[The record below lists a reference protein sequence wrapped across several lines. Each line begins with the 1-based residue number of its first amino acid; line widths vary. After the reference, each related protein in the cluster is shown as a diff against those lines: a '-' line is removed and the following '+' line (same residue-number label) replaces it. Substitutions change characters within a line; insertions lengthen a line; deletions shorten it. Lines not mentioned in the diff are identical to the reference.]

1 MPANKSGLDTLYWV
15 RNDLR
20 VQDNQALV
28 LATSAKTLL
37 PVYIID
43 PEQDSDSGWGFSRQ
57 GEHRK
62 QFLLESLR
70 DFDEA
75 LRVLGSK
82 LIVIHGNPV
91 TVLPTLFEQ
100 FGIQQLIF
108 EEEGG
113 IEEIAQEDAIADKA
127 EAMDIKVSSIW
138 GRTLVHAED
147 LPMTMDAIP
156 FVFTDFRKQVEK
168 KWKIRPVFET
178 PDRLPSLPLGA
189 ESLGIDLLEGNQSSS
204 AIKGGTQ
211 AGLERIQAY
220 IFDRDLLKSYKE
232 TRNGLLGEW
241 FSSKLSPWLSNGS
254 ISPRMVYEAV
264 RSYEQTR
271 VANESTYWLIFELLW
286 RDFFR
291 YTLFQHGSKLF
302 QRSGLSAKP
311 IPSNHRQDWFDAWAQ
326 GNTGVPFID
335 ANMRELLQTGFM
347 SNRGRQNVAAFA
359 VHYLH
364 LDWRAC
370 AYWFER
376 QLIDYDVASNWG
388 NWAYVAGVGNDP
400 RARFFNIVRQNKMY
414 DPQAIYIKHWIPE
427 IAKLHPALIIEPW
440 KRTDRDLDFTIYPK
454 TLIDLKGL
462 LELNDDV

>member
-1 MPANKSGLDTLYWV
+1 MPTDKSGLTTLYWV

-20 VQDNQALV
+20 VVDNQALV
-28 LATSAKTLL
+28 LASSAKRLL
-37 PVYIID
+37 PVYILD
-43 PEQDSDSGWGFSRQ
+43 PNMDSNSGWGFSRQ

-70 DFDEA
+70 DMDQA
-75 LRVLGSK
+75 LCALGSK
-82 LIVIHGNPV
+82 LVVVRGNPV
-91 TVLPTLFEQ
+91 DVLGSLFEQ
-100 FGIQQLIF
+100 YAIQHLIF
-108 EEEGG
+108 EEEAGT
-113 IEEIAQEDAIADKA
+113 EEIAYEDSIADIA
-127 EAMDIKVSSIW
+127 EAMGIKVTSIW
-138 GRTLVHAED
+138 GRTLVHADD
-147 LPMTMDAIP
+147 LPMPLDSIP

-168 KWKIRPVFET
+168 QWKVRPSFVT
-178 PDRLPSLPLGA
+178 PSTLPPLPDGSQHIGLNLD
-189 ESLGIDLLEGNQSSS
+189 EEMQVSNGIQ
-204 AIKGGTQ
+204 GGTK

-220 IFDRDLLKSYKE
+220 LFDRDLLKSYKE
-232 TRNGLLGEW
+232 TRNGLLGDW

-254 ISPRMVYEAV
+254 LSPRMIYESV
-264 RSYEQTR
+264 RTYEHSR
-271 VANESTYWLIFELLW
+271 GANESTYWLIFELLW

-291 YTLFQHGSKLF
+291 FTLFQHGSAMF
-302 QRSGLSAKP
+302 QKSGLNGHP
-311 IPSNHRQDWFDAWAQ
+311 ISSRHRPDWFEAWTQ
-326 GNTGVPFID
+326 GMTGIPFID

-414 DPQAIYIKHWIPE
+414 DHEGSYIRHWIPE
-427 IAKLHPALIIEPW
+427 ISTLATDLLIEPW
-440 KRTDRDLDFTIYPK
+440 KRADKDMSYDVYPK
-454 TLIDLKGL
+454 PLIDLQTVLKQNSDL
-462 LELNDDV
+462 